1 MITGVGTRIWP
12 DFEQTMLLASSIA
25 LLQISLIVPVW
36 KPSSPVPIALIGAQF
51 NSYEFVIPRKQPRY
65 LEDLRNSGC

>member
-36 KPSSPVPIALIGAQF
+36 KPSSPVPIESNVL
-51 NSYEFVIPRKQPRY
+51 VIVSHEP
-65 LEDLRNSGC
+65 